1 MTTTET
7 PAPADGIT
15 ATLPAQSITEAPP
28 SPAQITWTSGD
39 YRRIGPMLVG
49 LSERLAEDVDLRH
62 GERVLDVATGTGN
75 LALAAARRGGVTTGI
90 DIAPPLLEHAAERA
104 QIEGL
109 HVSFAWGDAHS
120 LPAADGA
127 YDVTLSAI
135 GVMFA
140 PDQAKAADELVRV
153 TRPGGRIGLVCWTP
167 DGFLGELFR
176 TMGAHVPPPPGAVP
190 PVRWG
195 TVQGLA
201 DLFGDR
207 VQWTSL
213 SHGDWR
219 LRFASPRAYV
229 EYFAEHYGPTVKALE
244 RLDGP
249 GGAALLDAVEV
260 VVAGY
265 NVATDGTAAW
275 DSRYLQAIGT
285 VR

>member
-1 MTTTET
+1 MTET
-7 PAPADGIT
+7 ASPAVASVPSQASPG
-15 ATLPAQSITEAPP
+15 AAP
-28 SPAQITWTSGD
+28 SPAQVVWSSGD
-39 YRRIGPMLVG
+39 YRRIASLVAG
-49 LSERLAEDVDLRH
+49 LSERLADELDLRH
-62 GERVLDVATGTGN
+62 GERVLDVATGTGS
-75 LALAAARRGGVTTGI
+75 LAIAVARQGAVTTGI
-90 DIAPPLLEHAAERA
+90 DIAPNLLEHAAQRA
-104 QIEGL
+104 DVEGL
-109 HVSFAWGDAHS
+109 DIAFQWGDAHA
-120 LPAADGA
+120 LPVEDDA
-127 YDVTLSAI
+127 YDVTASAI

-140 PDQAKAADELVRV
+140 PDQAAAAAELVRV

-167 DGFLGELFR
+167 DGFLGELVR

-229 EYFAEHYGPTVKALE
+229 DYFAEHYGPTLKALE
-244 RLDGP
+244 KLDDSGRE
-249 GGAALLDAVEV
+249 ALKDAIEAV
-260 VVAGY
+260 VVKH

-275 DSRYLQAIGT
+275 DSRYLQAVGT